1 MFRAAIELRSIQRV
15 SGRTQQTLWARVDL
29 FLEDDK
35 GLEGDTEK
43 EVTGWLFKEHKYL

>member
-1 MFRAAIELRSIQRV
+1 MFRAAIEPRSIQRV